1 MRKYLALTAAALV
14 LAACSNGGSS
24 DTASPVEVQAVD
36 KAALA
41 TILAAQ
47 PEATQA
53 RYQYRNPAE
62 TLEFF
67 GIAPGMK
74 VAEAL
79 PGGGWYSKILI
90 PYLGPEGQLIGV
102 DYTADLWGEFNF
114 ATPEF
119 IASKANWPAEWTEQ
133 AQGWVPTGGAKISA
147 MTFDGVGAPEG
158 ELDAVLFIR
167 ALHNFN
173 RFEASGGYMT
183 QAAALAHKML
193 KPGGIVGVV
202 QHRAPESATDA
213 WADGSKGY
221 VKQSAII
228 AKFEAAGFELIEASE
243 INANP
248 KDQPSGDDSVWRLP
262 PSLNGVGD
270 DEALRAERRAIGESD
285 RMTLKFRK
293 I

>member
-1 MRKYLALTAAALV
+1 MRKYLALTAAAV
-14 LAACSNGGSS
+14 LMTACAAGSYS
-24 DTASPVEVQAVD
+24 KAPTGTTAQAVD
-36 KAALA
+36 KAALS

-47 PEATQA
+47 PEDAQA

-90 PYLGPEGQLIGV
+90 PYLGPDGQLIGV
-102 DYTADLWGEFNF
+102 DYTADLWSEFNF

-119 IASKANWPAEWTEQ
+119 IASKANWPAEWTER
-133 AQGWVPTGGAKISA
+133 AEGWVPTGGAKISA
-147 MTFDGVGAPEG
+147 MTFDGNGAPEG

-173 RFEASGGYMT
+173 RFEAKGGYMT
-183 QAAALAHKML
+183 QGAALAHKML

-202 QHRAPESATDA
+202 QHRAPETATDA

-221 VKQSAII
+221 VKQSTII
-228 AKFEAAGFELIEASE
+228 AKFEAAGFELVEASE

-248 KDQPSGDDSVWRLP
+248 KDQPGEDDVVWRLP

-270 DEALRAERRAIGESD
+270 DEALRAERLAIGESD